1 MAGRL
6 GLCVRHSQTLLTKI
20 HHVQATS
27 RKIIQYPS
35 LPAQLLTRTL
45 CNVNKTEDVKAKCV
59 RLEERSLVRVAGS
72 DTVPFLQ
79 GLITNDM
86 ESLNIENRT
95 LYTMILNVQGRVLY
109 DILLYNLQTSPA
121 APPSLL
127 LECDQS
133 VVPALIKL
141 LKMYKI
147 RKKVDISSVGDEY
160 SVWALLPGT
169 SDPPV
174 FVSDTG
180 MSVTD
185 PRIPDLGN
193 RVVLK
198 CGTNLVF
205 DCTEGTSEDYHT
217 LRYKLGVGEGV
228 NDLPPGNCTPLES
241 NLAFLNGV
249 SFDKG
254 CYIGQELTARTHHTG
269 VIRKRLMPVTL
280 DRPSSLEAGSTL
292 TNEKGKNVGKFRHAQ
307 GVHGIALVRLAHS
320 QEKLYCKQDSGEEV
334 GLTAETPQWWPQDP
348 QQA

>member
-6 GLCVRHSQTLLTKI
+6 GLCVRYSQMFLTKI
-20 HHVQATS
+20 HHLQTS
-27 RKIIQYPS
+27 SRNIRPS
-35 LPAQLLTRTL
+35 PTCQTKLLTRTF
-45 CNVNKTEDVKAKCV
+45 CSNTTAEDVKAKCV

-72 DTVPFLQ
+72 DTIPFLQ
-79 GLITNDM
+79 GLVTNDVT
-86 ESLNIENRT
+86 SLNTENRA

-109 DILLYNLQTSPA
+109 DILMYNLQSNPDS
-121 APPSLL
+121 PPSLL
-127 LECDQS
+127 LECDHTA
-133 VVPALIKL
+133 VPSLIKL

-147 RKKVDISSVGDEY
+147 RKKVDICSVADEY
-160 SVWALLPGT
+160 TVWALLPGT

-180 MSVTD
+180 LSVID
-185 PRIPDLGN
+185 PRLPDLGN

-198 CGTNLVF
+198 SGTNLVF
-205 DCTEGTSEDYHT
+205 DCVEGTSEDYHT
-217 LRYKLGVGEGV
+217 HRYQLGVGEGV
-228 NDLPPGNCTPLES
+228 NDLPTGNCTPLEC

-254 CYIGQELTARTHHTG
+254 CYVGQELTARTHHTG

-280 DRPSSLEAGSTL
+280 DRPASLEAGSTL

-334 GLTAETPQWWPQDP
+334 GLKAETPKWWPQDP

>member
-6 GLCVRHSQTLLTKI
+6 GLCVRHFQMFLTKM
-20 HHVQATS
+20 HHLQSSS
-27 RKIIQYPS
+27 RNIRPHLNCPTK
-35 LPAQLLTRTL
+35 LLARTF
-45 CNVNKTEDVKAKCV
+45 CSNTATEDVKAKCV

-72 DTVPFLQ
+72 DTIPFLQ
-79 GLITNDM
+79 GLVTNDVT
-86 ESLNIENRT
+86 SLNEENRA

-109 DILLYNLQTSPA
+109 DILMYNLQSNPDSL
-121 APPSLL
+121 PSLL
-127 LECDQS
+127 LECDHS

-147 RKKVDISSVGDEY
+147 RKKVDICSVADEY
-160 SVWALLPGT
+160 TVWALLPGT

-174 FVSDTG
+174 FVSNTG
-180 MSVTD
+180 LSVTD
-185 PRIPDLGN
+185 PRLPDLGN

-198 CGTNLVF
+198 SGTNLF
-205 DCTEGTSEDYHT
+205 DCVEGTSEDYHT
-217 LRYKLGVGEGV
+217 HRYQLGVGEGV
-228 NDLPPGNCTPLES
+228 NDLPTGNCTPLES

-254 CYIGQELTARTHHTG
+254 CYVGQELTARTHHTG

-280 DRPSSLEAGSTL
+280 DRPVSLEAGSTL

-307 GVHGIALVRLAHS
+307 GAHGIALVRLAHS

-334 GLTAETPQWWPQDP
+334 GLKAETPKWWPQDP